1 MDPNRHVT
9 TLSEPSTE
17 RTPLVANNG
26 KEGNYDDYDSE
37 LDGSDY
43 FDALGGGE
51 LTAAR
56 RESMAADALSERL
69 LAIDDDD
76 DEMEDLI
83 LHETLNVTLT
93 ERGRLLAAA
102 RSKHGT
108 GSPTAGTPA
117 TIDWK
122 DMGGRLCSMTSLL
135 VLAFAV
141 ICSALWIGAEFI
153 GPPNQ
158 PVGPY
163 QLIERQEG
171 DNFFGHYT
179 FYEGPDSVGSN
190 GYVTYVA
197 EQRAR
202 DVAIANISYEV
213 DELDQLYQRRNFVG
227 VDIDGEGEEEA
238 TTTQTNQSKTE
249 PFLYL
254 KTAATEAGP
263 RESVRLEGKK
273 RFNRGLFII
282 DVRHMPAGCGAW
294 PAFWLTDEA
303 NWPVNGEI
311 DIVEGV
317 NFQDEAKTALHT
329 TKGCD
334 MEDVPVG
341 TMTGIWDTAVGIP
354 NKKTGIPDMTF
365 REARNCFVYDP
376 HQWLNQ
382 GCVAIDV
389 DGGSLGAPLNEKG
402 GGIFALE
409 WDPAYRHIR
418 TWVFSPHTKVPE
430 NLVRAIRT
438 ASEESESDRVM
449 PNPEEWSVPYGY
461 FPIGDQT
468 NCEQTKFRNMRLV
481 LNTALCGS
489 VAGNRFFIDCKNE
502 SKVYK
507 SCDEYIKSRPEAL
520 SEAYWKIR
528 GVYVYQRK
536 WEKAWLGH

>member
-1 MDPNRHVT
+1 MIVT
-9 TLSEPSTE
+9 
-17 RTPLVANNG
+17 VAA
-26 KEGNYDDYDSE
+26 
-37 LDGSDY
+37 
-43 FDALGGGE
+43 F
-51 LTAAR
+51 
-56 RESMAADALSERL
+56 
-69 LAIDDDD
+69 
-76 DEMEDLI
+76 LI
-83 LHETLNVTLT
+83 L
-93 ERGRLLAAA
+93 
-102 RSKHGT
+102 S
-108 GSPTAGTPA
+108 
-117 TIDWK
+117 
-122 DMGGRLCSMTSLL
+122 
-135 VLAFAV
+135 
-141 ICSALWIGAEFI
+141 
-153 GPPNQ
+153 
-158 PVGPY
+158 
-163 QLIERQEG
+163 QEG

-461 FPIGDQT
+461 FPIGKRQIDFSLSEVIIMLLSSTFNLAFLLLPFNFRTGDQT

>member
-1 MDPNRHVT
+1 MYVVADHDRIQPMLWLRSP
-9 TLSEPSTE
+9 L
-17 RTPLVANNG
+17 TPCV
-26 KEGNYDDYDSE
+26 
-37 LDGSDY
+37 
-43 FDALGGGE
+43 
-51 LTAAR
+51 
-56 RESMAADALSERL
+56 
-69 LAIDDDD
+69 
-76 DEMEDLI
+76 
-83 LHETLNVTLT
+83 
-93 ERGRLLAAA
+93 
-102 RSKHGT
+102 
-108 GSPTAGTPA
+108 
-117 TIDWK
+117 
-122 DMGGRLCSMTSLL
+122 CSLL
-135 VLAFAV
+135 CCVIVAV
-141 ICSALWIGAEFI
+141 AVFVILS
-153 GPPNQ
+153 
-158 PVGPY
+158 
-163 QLIERQEG
+163 QEG

-213 DELDQLYQRRNFVG
+213 DELDRFYQRRNLG
-227 VDIDGEGEEEA
+227 GADSEGEEETA
-238 TTTQTNQSKTE
+238 TKTNQSKTE

-354 NKKTGIPDMTF
+354 NKKTGIPDMTL

-382 GCVAIDV
+382 GCVAIDA
-389 DGGSLGAPLNEKG
+389 DGGSLGAPFNEKG

-430 NLVRAIRT
+430 NLVKAIRT

-449 PNPEEWSVPYGY
+449 PNPEEWPVPYGF
-461 FPIGDQT
+461 FPIGKRQ
-468 NCEQTKFRNMRLV
+468 N
-481 LNTALCGS
+481 
-489 VAGNRFFIDCKNE
+489 
-502 SKVYK
+502 
-507 SCDEYIKSRPEAL
+507 
-520 SEAYWKIR
+520 
-528 GVYVYQRK
+528 
-536 WEKAWLGH
+536 